1 MADEKDLK
9 QTENMP
15 APEHSSAAAAV
26 AEPPRQMTAQQKK
39 IQKQKRRKRIRNTVI
54 FLVVAAVIGL
64 IVWGS
69 IKILSEPETEGEIMH
84 AYVDIGSIT
93 STVSG
98 EGLTRA
104 KDSAGMTMTTSG
116 IVQDVFVQEGDWVE
130 AGQQLYVI
138 ESEAAELTLAAA
150 ERQVEKLTKELAKLQ
165 TAQNSLTMTA
175 PHSGKLTKVQDIEVD
190 DTVTTGQT
198 VAVLVDD
205 SRMTLR
211 QYYSYAYEGEI
222 FVGQRA
228 QISIPSVMATVPGTV
243 SEIHMV
249 ERISAEGSKLF
260 EVDLVLDNPGTL
272 TEGVTAS
279 ATLVSGGDTLYPYE
293 SGKLEYAQ
301 TTNLTAEVGGPV
313 LQVNLRE
320 YAKVNAGQVLLVM
333 GSDDN
338 DTAIFNMEEQ
348 LKKAQEDLEA
358 AQKTI
363 DLLQGV
369 APIAGTVMSVSIE
382 PGQEVSTGTTVITVS
397 DNNTILMDAN
407 VDERNVSYVKEGM
420 MVDVNQWGTMCMGT
434 VTSVSLTSNVNNG
447 VATFPAVI
455 SIDNFEGLI
464 MPGSYA
470 TYSLIA
476 SQSNDCMVLPIQAV
490 KSVETETGSQHV
502 VFVHTEERP
511 ENAIDLDYPVDG
523 IPEEGY
529 YPIPVTIG
537 ISDTQSVEILEGV
550 EVGMEVFQQVMYN
563 SMW

>member
-1 MADEKDLK
+1 MADEKVLNS
-9 QTENMP
+9 TET
-15 APEHSSAAAAV
+15 AV
-26 AEPPRQMTAQQKK
+26 AEPPREMSAQQKK
-39 IQKQKRRKRIRNTVI
+39 IQKQKRRKKIRNVII
-54 FLVVAAVIGL
+54 FLIVAAVIGL

-69 IKILSEPETEGEIMH
+69 IKILSEPESEGEIMH
-84 AYVDIGSIT
+84 ADVDIGSIT

-104 KDSAGMTMTTSG
+104 KDSAAMTMTTSG

-150 ERQVEKLTKELAKLQ
+150 ERQVDRLTKELAKLQ
-165 TAQNSLTMTA
+165 AAQASLTMTA
-175 PHSGKLTKVQDIEVD
+175 PHGGKLSQVQDIEVD
-190 DTVTTGQT
+190 DTVTAGQT

-205 SRMTLR
+205 SQMTLR

-222 FVGQRA
+222 FVGQSA
-228 QISIPSVMATVPGTV
+228 QISIPSVMATLPGTV

-272 TEGVTAS
+272 TEGVTAN
-279 ATLVSGGDTLYPYE
+279 ATLQANGDTIYPYE
-293 SGKLEYAQ
+293 SGKLEYFR
-301 TTNLTAEVGGPV
+301 TTDLTAEAGGPV

-320 YAKVNAGQVLLVM
+320 YAKVSAGQVLIVM

-348 LKKAQEDLEA
+348 LKQAQEELEA

-363 DLLQGV
+363 DLLDGV
-369 APIAGTVMSVSIE
+369 SPIAGTVMSVSIE
-382 PGQEVSTGTTVITVS
+382 PGQEVSTGSTVITVS

-434 VTSVSLTSNVNNG
+434 VTSVSLTSEVNNG

-490 KSVETETGSQHV
+490 KSVETEAGSQHV

-537 ISDTQSVEILEGV
+537 ISDSQSVEVLEGV